1 MKLIFYKPFC
11 EYDVRYKYSEPREL
25 YELQAIILSI
35 INYSQEKNK
44 IMIDLLLSKMNLEPK
59 WRHFIE
65 NIFSSMIGK
74 ELNFNKDIKF
84 NELLLGDIVI
94 NNSVRKNLDNDK
106 FIGLDV
112 NEKVIQK
119 YFLLDIKTK
128 ELFHETNE
136 KTERLNLS
144 DKILDLC
151 KQKNNNVSDLLDKW
165 FEQNYSH
172 YMCKSIEILNDET
185 TSNQNI
191 VFIPQIFDSEI
202 DIENRTIKI
211 NNKDFYDLFEFAN
224 QYDILEQMFYNLQI
238 SIDKIIKNNN
248 LEFENLILDI
258 SEYVNIND
266 EINNYKSVFISNKD
280 FIIYKGSITEIGV
293 KSHDFVLNNNCYNLS
308 FPVITYH
315 ILSENETQKLLTYTN
330 KENNGFKKILDKL
343 TNIEQK
349 NIFISNILNNYKD
362 YYTNNEYKKII
373 IENVN
378 DISYIDINWLFSKL
392 VSDEEFKQIWNKLKA
407 PIKLLTDS
415 KKIELD
421 GSEAK
426 INYLYEKHSIGYKQY
441 NINHLDIE
449 MFKKADKLANEILKI
464 DNLIKFREKQKEMN
478 EIPKDNIMLKE
489 VKNDIDNLN
498 KNISLYEEKL
508 IIKEKDELILN
519 IYYYIDSKIKGYID
533 KFLKQI
539 CDDSTLKWNA
549 EKIKSIKDK
558 KKLDEN
564 DIDLL
569 EWANKERNDWSHA
582 TRESIMEKFSKSNL
596 DELNQYYDKWKE
608 VTKIFERIKYES

>member
-128 ELFHETNE
+128 ELFVETNE

-151 KQKNNNVSDLLDKW
+151 EQKNNHVSDLLDKW

-172 YMCKSIEILNDET
+172 YMCKSIEILNEET

-191 VFIPQIFDSEI
+191 VFIPEIFDSEI
-202 DIENRTIKI
+202 DIENKTIKI

-258 SEYVNIND
+258 NEYVNIND

-280 FIIYKGSITEIGV
+280 FIIYNGSITEIGV
-293 KSHDFVLNNNCYNLS
+293 KSHDFVLNNDCYNLS

-330 KENNGFKKILDKL
+330 KENNGFKKILDML

-392 VSDEEFKQIWNKLKA
+392 VSNEEFIQIWNKLKD
-407 PIKLLTDS
+407 PIQLLKDS

-421 GSEAK
+421 GSEPK
-426 INYLYEKHSIGYKQY
+426 INYLYEEHSIGYKQY

-449 MFKKADKLANEILKI
+449 MFKKTDKLANEILKI
-464 DNLIKFREKQKEMN
+464 DNLIKFREKQNEMN
-478 EIPKDNIMLKE
+478 KILKYNIMLKE
-489 VKNDIDNLN
+489 VKNDIDALN
-498 KNISLYEEKL
+498 KNISSYEEKL
-508 IIKEKDELILN
+508 IMKEKNELILH
-519 IYYYIDSKIKGYID
+519 IYNYIDSKIKGHID
-533 KFLKQI
+533 EFLKQI

-558 KKLDEN
+558 KKLDDN
-564 DIDLL
+564 DIKLL

-582 TRESIMEKFSKSNL
+582 TRESIMEKFSKFNL

-608 VTKIFERIKYES
+608 VTKIF